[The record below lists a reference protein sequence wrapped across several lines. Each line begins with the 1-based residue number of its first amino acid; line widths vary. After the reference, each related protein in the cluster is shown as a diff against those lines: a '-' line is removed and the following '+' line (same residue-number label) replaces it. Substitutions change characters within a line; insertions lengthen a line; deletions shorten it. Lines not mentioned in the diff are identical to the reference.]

1 MVGFR
6 VLTLVK
12 YMAKRKTLKELNL
25 CMNDIGAAGITEVCP
40 YTLDLNPNPKPY
52 A

>member
-25 CMNDIGAAGITEVCP
+25 CMNGIGTVGIT
-40 YTLDLNPNPKPY
+40 
-52 A
+52 